1 MSEPA
6 HSREE
11 RIRQGWEVRDAM
23 QHGAFGSTTG
33 KPMGEKVPSL
43 GDLSSE
49 VVFGSVWARPNL
61 DLKSRMICTLAVLA
75 ALYRQPLRTYVNSAL
90 SLGIPR
96 EAIEE
101 VIIQVGWYTG
111 FPGIVAGLETVASV
125 CADRKIER
133 GEDSPPDASSVAE
146 LEAAGRA
153 LAELSGVGVTPGA
166 EDLHALD
173 ETYGY
178 GLIWRRPGLDP
189 KMRSGVA
196 VAALTALGFDRQLR
210 SAFRLARHF
219 GFEDEEIVEIV
230 IQSAPYGGF
239 PRAFNALDLL
249 SDL

>member
-1 MSEPA
+1 
-6 HSREE
+6 
-11 RIRQGWEVRDAM
+11 M

-33 KPMGEKVPSL
+33 KPMSAKVPSL

-49 VVFGSVWARPNL
+49 FVFGSVWARPHL

-90 SLGIPR
+90 SLGIPP
-96 EAIEE
+96 ETIEE

-111 FPGIVAGLETVASV
+111 FPGIVAGLETVTSV
-125 CADRKIER
+125 CTERKIER
-133 GEDSPPDASSVAE
+133 TEDVPPDGSSIAE
-146 LEAAGRA
+146 LQAAGHA
-153 LAELSGVGVTPGA
+153 LAELGGGVGAGPGA
-166 EDLHALD
+166 EDLQALD

-219 GFEDEEIVEIV
+219 GYEDREIVEIV
-230 IQSAPYGGF
+230 IQTAAYGGF

-249 SDL
+249 GDV